1 MICIEEKIFDQCCI
15 IIITI
20 EFKLMIIMINNINY
34 HWYSIVK
41 NKMKQPVF
49 VLVALFMLSSCGLK
63 KPLWLPQEN
72 ASMINSIHHIPSE
85 L

>member
-1 MICIEEKIFDQCCI
+1 
-15 IIITI
+15 
-20 EFKLMIIMINNINY
+20 
-34 HWYSIVK
+34 
-41 NKMKQPVF
+41 MKQPVF

-72 ASMINSIHHIPSE
+72 AAMINSIHHIPSE

>member
-1 MICIEEKIFDQCCI
+1 MYYF
-15 IIITI
+15 
-20 EFKLMIIMINNINY
+20 NI
-34 HWYSIVK
+34 SIVK

-63 KPLWLPQEN
+63 KPLVLPQEN
-72 ASMINSIHHIPSE
+72 TPMVNSIHRIPSE